1 MANLSV
7 PIYIIIVQNDVVC
20 VRLYDFVINR
30 TKLSLP
36 IRRIVLIK
44 HLFFSNFACYEKII
58 FN

>member
-1 MANLSV
+1 MASRSV
-7 PIYIIIVQNDVVC
+7 PIYIIIFQNDVVC
-20 VRLYDFVINR
+20 ARLYDFVINR

-36 IRRIVLIK
+36 IRRIVLVK